1 MLGKHFGVATVDTSG
16 KKGGTVVVVAICMD
30 SFVFPFGTINLRELT
45 IKGSMAWNIRD
56 YATAFDLITGKKINV
71 APLVTTRI
79 PLDDINEAFEKALRG
94 EGGKIMIKP

>member
-1 MLGKHFGVATVDTSG
+1 
-16 KKGGTVVVVAICMD
+16 
-30 SFVFPFGTINLRELT
+30 
-45 IKGSMAWNIRD
+45 MAWNIRD